1 MPADYFLNPRCSGSC
16 NVPPPIPDLPDQLVR
31 AVADKNCV
39 LFAGAGLSR
48 GEVGAGNEAK
58 EQYLPSWGELLNTL
72 IERAVAIRHISAAE
86 GKKLKNAVK
95 DRKYLFVAETIRS
108 RLGAREFDDV
118 FDDIFRNANLRPT
131 KRHFLIT
138 QIPFSAVITTN
149 YDKLLETSYA
159 SHGLI
164 PPVYSYDNAS
174 DAISALS
181 TGRFFILKAH
191 GDIDRKDT
199 IILSERDYREMTY
212 RQPGYRAVL
221 NTIFISKTVLFVGT
235 SLNDTD
241 VNLVLETVNE
251 AFTGKSTR
259 HFALVPNG
267 NMWSA
272 ETQHWRDFFGIQFL
286 SYKPS
291 KGHPEVEA
299 FLEKLRDA
307 VRQLA
312 AVPAL

>member
-1 MPADYFLNPRCSGSC
+1 M
-16 NVPPPIPDLPDQLVR
+16 
-31 AVADKNCV
+31 

-48 GEVGAGNEAK
+48 GEIATAGGIK
-58 EQYLPSWGELLNTL
+58 EQHLPSWGELLETL
-72 IERAVAIRHISAAE
+72 IDRAVKINHITAGE
-86 GKKLKNAVK
+86 GSKLKRAVK
-95 DRKYLFVAETIRS
+95 DRKFLFVAETIRR
-108 RLGAREFDDV
+108 RLGSREFDDA
-118 FDDIFRNANLRPT
+118 FDEIFRNSSLRPT
-131 KRHFLIT
+131 HRHELIT
-138 QIPFSAVITTN
+138 EIPFSAIVTTN
-149 YDKLLETSYA
+149 YDKLLETAYA
-159 SHGLI
+159 IHGLI

-199 IILSERDYREMTY
+199 IILSERDYRDMTY

-235 SLNDTD
+235 SLSDTD
-241 VNLVLETVNE
+241 VTLVLETVNE

-272 ETQHWRDFFGIQFL
+272 EAQHWRDFFGIQFL

-291 KGHPEVEA
+291 KNHQELDA

-307 VRQLA
+307 TAKR
-312 AVPAL
+312 AVPAGQTL